1 MLGCLIFYDRLM
13 MPAPFWP
20 ARRRRRN
27 REASCENRHIW
38 RPAPSAAWALYE
50 HSIMLWKW
58 ALTGLGVAA
67 LATLALA
74 ARPMK

>member
-27 REASCENRHIW
+27 LRRPAKIGTSG
-38 RPAPSAAWALYE
+38 PAPSAAWALYE